1 MPDKL
6 TGPFLVLDAFCGLFL
21 VTYVLCVQA
30 RSNHEVLRPLL
41 HFGDY
46 ELASFAPFATFA
58 LLN

>member
-1 MPDKL
+1 
-6 TGPFLVLDAFCGLFL
+6 LFL